1 MSESYDEL
9 IDPPQQPP
17 DLGDVVRNVMT
28 AQYFGA
34 AGADAAGFEAY
45 FDTIM
50 TEVDKVEPHA
60 RRAAKDCKLADERTW
75 WTPLQKALFG
85 ALAQFFERENPNA
98 TLRELRADAFARTIA
113 DAVTS
118 GVEQRALHQA
128 TLRPLSDHEK
138 AVREAE
144 ERDREFERNRRR
156 RPKIKAIYPV

>member
-17 DLGDVVRNVMT
+17 DIGDVVRNVLT

-50 TEVDKVEPHA
+50 TEVNKVEPHA
-60 RRAAKDCKLADERTW
+60 REVARRGKFEDDGTW
-75 WTPLQKALFG
+75 RSPLQKALFG
-85 ALAQFFERENPNA
+85 PLAQFYERENPNA
-98 TLRELRADAFARTIA
+98 THRKLRADAFARTIA

-128 TLRPLSDHEK
+128 TLRPLSDNERS
-138 AVREAE
+138 AREAE
-144 ERDREFERNRRR
+144 EREQEIKRNRPQS
-156 RPKIKAIYPV
+156 PKKLYPV